1 MNRGVFYNS
10 ALTIIRQV
18 LSIGFGILA
27 TMIIARTL
35 GAEGQ
40 GQYTLAIL
48 LPTLLYTFFNSGLST
63 STVFYVAKKKYSDI
77 DIYSTNLLTSF
88 LLSIFSI
95 LVGIFVVFF
104 YKDYFFENIS
114 QQLLL
119 YSLLI
124 LPILFAQKN
133 LPTIFQGKEEFKK
146 FNFIVLLNQF
156 GLLIF
161 SIFFVWVLKLG
172 VIGAILSF
180 ASAQLLML
188 IVTFYFLNQSY
199 GLLWPKKYS
208 LTYLKDSFYFGIKG
222 HFSNVLTFLNYRLDM
237 FLIAYFMDNSAVGLY
252 SIAVILS
259 ERIWTVSQSVS
270 TVLFARISNLND
282 DVSKNKF
289 TSLAARNTLFISL
302 IGGSVL
308 ALLSHWIIIILFGE
322 NFSESILPFL
332 YLIPGVIIFSL
343 GRVLAND
350 FIGRGYPEINTY
362 IAIVIAFTNLILNV
376 WLIPLYGING
386 AAIATSISYT
396 FDVIIKSIV
405 FSKKNTVPYYDFII
419 MKISDFELYKNKVT
433 IFFKKR

>member
-10 ALTIIRQV
+10 ALTITRQV

-27 TMIIARTL
+27 TIIIARTL
-35 GAEGQ
+35 GTEGQ
-40 GQYTLAIL
+40 GQYTLVIL

-77 DIYSTNLLTSF
+77 DIYSTNLLTSL

-95 LVGIFVVFF
+95 LIGIFVVFF
-104 YKDYFFENIS
+104 HKDYFFENIS

-119 YSLLI
+119 YSLFI
-124 LPILFAQKN
+124 LPIIFAQKN

-146 FNFIVLLNQF
+146 FNFIILLNQF

-161 SIFFVWVLKLG
+161 SIFFVWVLNLG

-199 GLLWPKKYS
+199 GLLWPQKYS
-208 LTYLKDSFYFGIKG
+208 LTYLKESFYFGIKG

-302 IGGSVL
+302 IGGSIL
-308 ALLSHWIIIILFGE
+308 ALLSHWIIIILFGD

-343 GRVLAND
+343 GKVLAND

-362 IAIVIAFTNLILNV
+362 IAIVIAFANLILNV

-396 FDVIIKSIV
+396 FDALIKSIV
-405 FSKKNTVPYYDFII
+405 FSKKNTIKYSDFII
-419 MKISDFELYKNKVT
+419 MKISDFELYKNKVA
-433 IFFKKR
+433 IFLKKR

>member
-10 ALTIIRQV
+10 ALTITRQV

-48 LPTLLYTFFNSGLST
+48 LPNLLYTFFNSGLST
-63 STVFYVAKKKYSDI
+63 STVFYVAKKRYSDI
-77 DIYSTNLLTSF
+77 DIYSTNLITSF
-88 LLSIFSI
+88 ILSILSI
-95 LVGIFVVFF
+95 LVGILVVFYF
-104 YKDYFFENIS
+104 KDYFFENIS
-114 QQLLL
+114 KQFLM
-119 YSLLI
+119 YSLLL
-124 LPILFAQKN
+124 LPILFTQKN
-133 LPTIFQGKEEFKK
+133 LTTIFQGKEEFKK
-146 FNFIVLLNQF
+146 FNIIILLNQL

-180 ASAQLLML
+180 ASTQILML
-188 IVTFYFLNQSY
+188 IITFYFLYQSY

-208 LTYLKDSFYFGIKG
+208 TSYLKDSFYFGFKG

-237 FLIAYFMDNSAVGLY
+237 FLIAYFMDNSAVGFY

-270 TVLFARISNLND
+270 TVLFARISNLTD

-302 IGGSVL
+302 IGGSLL
-308 ALLSHWIIIILFGE
+308 ALLSHWIIITLFGD
-322 NFSESILPFL
+322 NFVESILPFL
-332 YLIPGVIIFSL
+332 YLIPGVIIFST

-350 FIGRGYPEINTY
+350 FIGRGFPEINTY
-362 IAIVIAFTNLILNV
+362 IAMVIALSNFILNL
-376 WLIPLYGING
+376 WLIPLYGIKG

-405 FSKKNTVPYYDFII
+405 FSKKNTVPYSEFIV
-419 MKISDFELYKNKVT
+419 MKISDFELYKNK
-433 IFFKKR
+433 FSSLLKKR